1 MEVTLFN
8 YAGANDLRT
17 LTDEAGEPWFVAK
30 DVCDVLGIKDQA
42 QSVRYLDDDEKNT
55 LSIKQ
60 GNRGNPMTTIINES
74 GLYSLILRSR
84 KPEAKAFKKWIT
96 SEVLP
101 SIRKKGGY
109 MVAKDDETP
118 EEVLAR
124 AVLLAQDSISMFLS
138 NSSSS
143 PSGASSFNL

>member
-1 MEVTLFN
+1 MEITLFN
-8 YAGANDLRT
+8 YAGATDLRT
-17 LTDEAGEPWFVAK
+17 LTDDAGEPWFVAK
-30 DVCDVLGIKDQA
+30 DVCDVLGYRMASDA
-42 QSVRYLDDDEKNT
+42 VRALDDDEKGTRNVRTPGGDQIMT
-55 LSIKQ
+55 L
-60 GNRGNPMTTIINES
+60 INES

-109 MVAKDDETP
+109 MVAKADETP
-118 EEVLAR
+118 AEIMAR
-124 AVLLAQDSISMFLS
+124 AVLLAQDSISMFFS
-138 NSSSS
+138 SSSSS